1 MRPGIEPGRLVKA
14 TAGRDSGKYFAV
26 VSVVD
31 ETYVYIAD
39 GVTRR
44 LSNPKLK
51 KVKHLEPRPQLLGS
65 IAKKLSEGSKVFDAE
80 LRSAILKSAE
90 ESKEE

>member
-1 MRPGIEPGRLVKA
+1 MRPEIEPGRLVKA
-14 TAGRDSGKYFAV
+14 TAGRDKDRYFAV

-31 ETYVYIAD
+31 DRYVYIAD

-51 KVKHLEPRPQLLGS
+51 KVKHLETRPQLLRS
-65 IAKKLSEGSKVFDAE
+65 IAGKLKDGSKVFDAE
-80 LRSAILKSAE
+80 LRSAILRSAE